1 MPLQY
6 MLVGEHAACC
16 SSISI
21 VSLLCLLRLRGNDA
35 VSGFF
40 LPTLYFAH
48 FPCCPSFL
56 LCTFF
61 VSVFFFIPSL
71 PFLLPSVRLSAILS
85 PCTLR
90 STTQQP
96 LNYSHQTTLCIFLA
110 VPLHSSR
117 MLPPPSSPSPF
128 PVSLLAC
135 AHTRACTLSC
145 TCSLAYVI
153 LHPFGFLPPPLM
165 EASCSCLIFAVFK
178 SEKRSCAAHGQQ
190 TQNTRTHMH
199 ARTDSCTRAQ
209 THAHSLH
216 LRHSVF
222 VE

>member
-1 MPLQY
+1 

-16 SSISI
+16 SSISV

-40 LPTLYFAH
+40 LPTFYFAH

-56 LCTFF
+56 LYTVF
-61 VSVFFFIPSL
+61 VSFFYSL
-71 PFLLPSVRLSAILS
+71 SPLPPPSVRPSAILS
-85 PCTLR
+85 PNALR

-96 LNYSHQTTLCIFLA
+96 LNYSRQTTLCIFLA
-110 VPLHSSR
+110 VPLHSAR
-117 MLPPPSSPSPF
+117 MLSSLLSPSS
-128 PVSLLAC
+128 PVSLLPC
-135 AHTRACTLSC
+135 VHTRACTLSC

-165 EASCSCLIFAVFK
+165 EASCSCLIFGVFK
-178 SEKRSCAAHGQQ
+178 SEKRSCAAHGQR

-199 ARTDSCTRAQ
+199 ARTQ
-209 THAHSLH
+209 THARCLY

-222 VE
+222 ME